1 MIGLIQ
7 SHSDIFLLTQL
18 ITMNSRILSLHDMS
32 AYRAESDGRIIH
44 TTGYLGHM
52 AMKSKL
58 YSKRGE
64 TLDAYRLF
72 NV

>member
-1 MIGLIQ
+1 
-7 SHSDIFLLTQL
+7 
-18 ITMNSRILSLHDMS
+18 MNSRILSLHDMS